1 MSCIRILGVFDRAH
15 DESCNALLEIRF
27 PRFQLPFN
35 GHGHAFFHA
44 RHEACL
50 LEQRNLL
57 QLHIEWF
64 TNRFAL
70 QEFVPCIFTQN
81 GEKSLPLLLHR
92 FQGQQFRRV
101 ATRIYFEQVAAGIG
115 VGGGRCFFG
124 QRAGEMDALLR

>member
-1 MSCIRILGVFDRAH
+1 MPCIRILGVFARAH
-15 DESCNALLEIRF
+15 DKSCNALLEIRF
-27 PRFQLPFN
+27 PRFQLSFN

-44 RHEACL
+44 GHEACL

-57 QLHIEWF
+57 QLHIERF

-70 QEFVPCIFTQN
+70 QEFVPCMFTQN
-81 GEKSLPLLLHR
+81 GKKSLPLLLHR
-92 FQGQQFRRV
+92 FQGQQFLRV

-124 QRAGEMDALLR
+124 QRAGEMDALLQ